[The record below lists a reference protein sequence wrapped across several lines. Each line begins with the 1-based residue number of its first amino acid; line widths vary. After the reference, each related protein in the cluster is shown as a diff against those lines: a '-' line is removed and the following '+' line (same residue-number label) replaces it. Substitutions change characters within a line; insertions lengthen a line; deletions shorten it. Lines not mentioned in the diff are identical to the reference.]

1 MVRIL
6 FPLFFISFT
15 FPLISDTESNITI
28 FATNTPVNFTLY
40 QAKTLTVIYIYWYN
54 YCNTYTAVRVNNEVV
69 YGH

>member
-15 FPLISDTESNITI
+15 FPSISDTESNITI
-28 FATNTPVNFTLY
+28 FAKNSPVNFALY

-54 YCNTYTAVRVNNEVV
+54 YYNTYTAVRVNNEVV

>member
-28 FATNTPVNFTLY
+28 FAKNNPVNFTLY

-54 YCNTYTAVRVNNEVV
+54 YCNTYTAVRVNNEVENER
-69 YGH
+69 